1 MIAKVQQ
8 VRFDIHGLPK
18 IDSIYDLAGHTGYPV
33 WQLWNMQFKADDFY
47 RCFDIPKKSGGT
59 RTICVSSPPLKSVQ
73 RWVLRSI
80 LNRLQTSDHC
90 YGFYPGAK
98 LRDHV
103 LQHQSAKAVLT
114 LDIADFFGSISTPR
128 IRSVFTLAGYSSIS
142 ALMLSR
148 LCSYRDTLPQGAP
161 SSPRIANLVCWRMD
175 QRLAGLADH
184 LHLVYTRYADDLT
197 FSSHSLQVLHKAL
210 GMIIHIIR
218 DSGFAVNQQKTRI
231 GGPGRALRV
240 TGLTVYS
247 EGVGIGRRRLRTLR
261 AQIHR
266 LHWGKD
272 ADDIAHIQG
281 WLDYVSD
288 VDPKRYAILVRY
300 IDCLKGASS
309 DSKLHQLRVKGELKT
324 SINDA
329 SDLEN
334 FE

>member
-1 MIAKVQQ
+1 MATKIQQ
-8 VRFDIHGLPK
+8 ARFDIHGLPK
-18 IDSIYDLAGHTGYPV
+18 IDSIRDLADHTGCPV
-33 WQLWNMQFKADDFY
+33 WQLWNMQFKTDDFY
-47 RCFDIPKKSGGT
+47 RCFDVPKKSGGT
-59 RTICVSSPPLKSVQ
+59 RTICASSSPLKSVQ

-80 LNRLQTSDHC
+80 LNRLQASDHC

-98 LRDHV
+98 LKDHV

-128 IRSVFTLAGYSSIS
+128 IRNVFALAGYSPVS

-148 LCSYRDTLPQGAP
+148 LCSYRGALPQGAP

-175 QRLAGLADH
+175 QRLAGLANH
-184 LHLVYTRYADDLT
+184 LQLVYTRYADDLT
-197 FSSHSLQVLHKAL
+197 FSSRSPQVLSNAL
-210 GMIIHIIR
+210 GLIVHIVR

-272 ADDIAHIQG
+272 TDDVVHIQG

-288 VDPKRYAILVRY
+288 VDPKRYAMLVRY
-300 IDCLKGASS
+300 IDGLKGASS
-309 DSKLHQLRVKGELKT
+309 DSKLHQLRVKGEVEDFCK
-324 SINDA
+324 
-329 SDLEN
+329 
-334 FE
+334 